1 MGACR
6 GNVAAN
12 LLYLS
17 EAPAAGEGRNL
28 PVAQYKKVEKEFAD
42 RIGSSLRR
50 LWASLLSFFKHV
62 MLKGKQ
68 RFTVML
74 IPHSEKKIFNFQISF
89 FTLVF
94 LTFTLGVVLIGFIL
108 LATHFTSTNEKYTK
122 VSQELASNEST
133 LENLKDEIS
142 GIRKAG
148 RSFKTRMDSVLKL
161 LGNQDYLAAGSGGNP
176 TIFMSPEDAEAG
188 SLKEL
193 SELKGMTSLMEN
205 SIEPL
210 EEIHSVLS
218 TYKDLLADTPTLWPL
233 KNVRGNV
240 TTRYGW
246 TLHPFTRQG
255 YLHTGV
261 DIAWGPGV
269 PIVATANGEVAQ
281 TGWSDQLGNYVTL
294 KHKYGFFTKYGHLSG
309 IAARKGAKV
318 NRGDTI
324 GYLGS
329 TGLSTGPHLHYEV
342 RLGAD
347 YVDPQNF
354 LSIKPD
360 LAAVKINGRNGQ

>member
-1 MGACR
+1 M
-6 GNVAAN
+6 
-12 LLYLS
+12 
-17 EAPAAGEGRNL
+17 

-42 RIGSSLRR
+42 RIGTSLRR
-50 LWASLLSFFKHV
+50 LWVSILSFFKYV
-62 MLKGKQ
+62 MQKGKQ

-89 FTLVF
+89 FTLIF
-94 LTFTLGVVLIGFIL
+94 LTFTLGVLLIGFFL
-108 LATHFTSTNEKYTK
+108 LATHFTSTNERYTK
-122 VSQELASNEST
+122 VTQELATNETT

-148 RSFKTRMDSVLKL
+148 RSFKARMDSVLKI
-161 LGNQDYLAAGSGGNP
+161 LGNQDYLAAGTGGSP
-176 TIFMSPEDAEAG
+176 TIFMNPEEAEAG

-210 EEIHSVLS
+210 EEIQNVLS
-218 TYKDLLADTPTLWPL
+218 TYKDLLAETPTLWPL

-281 TGWSDQLGNYVTL
+281 TGYSDQLGNYVTL

-309 IAARKGAKV
+309 IATRKGAKV

-360 LAAVKINGRNGQ
+360 LTAVKVNGRNGE